1 MTSYLNKLFWTSI
14 RSKPGGIMVYRGY
27 SAALRGSGHDK
38 PKQPSSRRGS
48 HSTAGG
54 AGGSRRGSVSSV
66 RSMGTDGAGEKVV
79 GRKSGLRNSMDFKGV
94 EVDVQG
100 GGGVDMKRSISEP
113 TNTDPN
119 DPTISVPPPAPPS
132 TRKAGTEDVKP
143 ADHTK
148 PRDVASE
155 KEREKTKGEKAK
167 DALDEE
173 QVPLMGAE
181 EDEDECTDLILVVHG
196 IGELDETLICRGT
209 ID

>member
-1 MTSYLNKLFWTSI
+1 
-14 RSKPGGIMVYRGY
+14 
-27 SAALRGSGHDK
+27 
-38 PKQPSSRRGS
+38 
-48 HSTAGG
+48 
-54 AGGSRRGSVSSV
+54 
-66 RSMGTDGAGEKVV
+66 
-79 GRKSGLRNSMDFKGV
+79 MDFKGV

-132 TRKAGTEDVKP
+132 TRKAGPEDVKP
-143 ADHTK
+143 ADHAK
-148 PRDVASE
+148 PRDGPSD

-196 IGELDETLICRGT
+196 IGECIEIFAGRGKVG
-209 ID
+209 